1 VAERVDQYE
10 AQIATVP
17 AFVPLGDAPG
27 SPRVAEN
34 PYNARSPR
42 EHRAITD
49 GLPVF
54 RLRYRRA

>member
-1 VAERVDQYE
+1 M
-10 AQIATVP
+10 
-17 AFVPLGDAPG
+17 GDAAG

-54 RLRYRRA
+54 RLRYRRS